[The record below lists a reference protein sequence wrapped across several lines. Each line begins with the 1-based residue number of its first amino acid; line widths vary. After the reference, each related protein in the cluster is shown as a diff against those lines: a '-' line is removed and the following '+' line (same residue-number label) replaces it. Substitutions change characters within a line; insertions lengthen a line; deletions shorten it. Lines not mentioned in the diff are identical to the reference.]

1 MLEARTLGDVMLV
14 EGHLITFYIDPALAL
29 LESNLLL
36 LLLHIL
42 SANLFQA
49 PLHILHGFVGHAQN
63 DVDRS
68 QGYTKKKQQKH
79 CRLDL

>member
-1 MLEARTLGDVMLV
+1 
-14 EGHLITFYIDPALAL
+14 
-29 LESNLLL
+29 
-36 LLLHIL
+36 
-42 SANLFQA
+42 
-49 PLHILHGFVGHAQN
+49 VGHAQN